1 MKEYEFI
8 LRSGK
13 KAIVMVYGQPDLM
26 TVRNAIKQYVSEILN
41 YDSQLIYLLEKDNS
55 SVKKQSED

>member
-13 KAIVMVYGQPDLM
+13 KAVVKVYGQPDLM
-26 TVRNAIKQYVSEILN
+26 TVRKAIKQYVSEILS